1 MQRLVTAAV
10 AAALLLAVGA
20 AVQAASSDRTTFSN
34 VATAN
39 EKTPGYAPANKLSVE
54 LAQIIAAQGSTKLEN
69 PADGVDYYGYDTNG
83 RPMVPAFNSNVEA
96 QKTEPDKNTYLVFQN
111 GLKGADPAY
120 DYGTHFLF
128 QGHEAGSPGS
138 FTRINL
144 DADAAHRVT
153 LLATKTSAGVPVKTI
168 DGSTWDPFA
177 RRLLFTNEGGA
188 NGAVYQSTPEPGG
201 PVDDISG
208 QLGRAGWE
216 GIQNDNR
223 GNLYLVEDTGG
234 ANGTGANARA
244 RRPNSFVYR
253 FLPKN
258 AADLKEGGTIQALQ
272 VTVAG
277 APLVFG
283 PTADGDINAP
293 GYLAL
298 HVYGTSYPTKWID
311 LVTTDSTTPLPGPDV
326 NALAKAKGATPFKR
340 PENGMFRPGTRF
352 AEFYFDETG
361 DTDNRT
367 SAAASGGFGTL
378 FKLVQSPTGND
389 GRISVLY
396 NGDQVHAGFDNLA
409 FFSKDQL
416 GVVEDAGDTLHAQRN
431 ALDSAWMFDV
441 TADYS
446 NAANQPIRFIA
457 EGRDASATIDSGLS
471 GSSGFTND
479 GDNEIT
485 GLHVSD
491 GDPSVNGIPGGKTPQ
506 PFRPDGK
513 WRAFWT
519 QQHGDNI
526 TWELI
531 PAPKGGD
538 RHGDDEDDD

>member
-1 MQRLVTAAV
+1 MHRRKLDAAAAAV
-10 AAALLLAVGA
+10 VVLGVAA
-20 AVQAASSDRTTFSN
+20 AVQASSSDRTSFSN

-39 EKTPGYAPANKLSVE
+39 EKAPGYAPPNKLSVE
-54 LAQIIAAQGSTKLEN
+54 LAQIVAAQGSTRIEN

-83 RPMVPAFNSNVEA
+83 RPMVPAPGSNVEA
-96 QKTEPDKNTYLVFQN
+96 QKTEPDKNTYLVFEH
-111 GLKGADPAY
+111 GLKGADAGY

-138 FTRINL
+138 VTRINL

-153 LLATKTSAGVPVKTI
+153 LLATKTSAGAPIKTI

-188 NGAVYQSTPEPGG
+188 SGAVYQTTPEPGG

-208 QLGRAGWE
+208 QLGRAGFE
-216 GIQNDNR
+216 GIQNDDR
-223 GNLYLVEDTGG
+223 GSLYYVEDTGG
-234 ANGTGANARA
+234 PVGTGANARA

-253 FLPKN
+253 FLPTN
-258 AADLKEGGTIQALQ
+258 AADLKQGGRIQALQ
-272 VTVAG
+272 VIVGG

-283 PTADGDINAP
+283 PSADADINAP
-293 GYLAL
+293 GYVAL
-298 HVYGTSYPTKWID
+298 HQYGTSYPTKWID
-311 LVTTDSTTPLPGPDV
+311 LVTTDSTTPLPGPDL

-340 PENGMFRPGTRF
+340 PENGNFRPGTRF
-352 AEFYFDETG
+352 GEFYFDETG

-367 SAAASGGFGTL
+367 SAAASGGFGAL
-378 FKLVQSPTGND
+378 FKLAQSPAGDD
-389 GRISVLY
+389 GRISILY
-396 NGDQVHAGFDNLA
+396 NGGQVHAGFDNLA

-416 GVVEDAGDTLHAQRN
+416 AAVEDAGDTLHAQRN
-431 ALDSAWMFDV
+431 ALDSAWLFDV
-441 TADYS
+441 TTDYS
-446 NAANQPIRFIA
+446 NAANQSVRFIA
-457 EGRDASATIDSGLS
+457 EGRDPSATIDSGLS
-471 GSSGFTND
+471 GSPVFTND

-485 GLHVSD
+485 GIHVSD
-491 GDPSVNGIPGGKTPQ
+491 GDPSVKGILGAKVPQ
-506 PFRPDGK
+506 PFRSDRH

-531 PAPKGGD
+531 AAPKSVGD
-538 RHGDDEDDD
+538 GEDDD